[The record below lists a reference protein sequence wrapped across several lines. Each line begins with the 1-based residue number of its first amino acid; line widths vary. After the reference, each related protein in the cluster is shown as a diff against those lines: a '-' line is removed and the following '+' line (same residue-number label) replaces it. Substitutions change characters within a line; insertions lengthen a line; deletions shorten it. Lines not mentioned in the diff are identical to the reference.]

1 MAYLE
6 LTRKAEFEE
15 LYFKGKYIQSS
26 LKIIQKSPSIEE
38 ISKKVKEYM
47 TAKGNINSAL
57 NVLISDMEN
66 GVLPL
71 NKDTISKLFEKHPKS
86 KTASQDILL
95 NSSLQNIYPSKFQS
109 IDKEM
114 IRKAAIRPK
123 GGSGPSGMDA
133 DNWYRI
139 LASINFGTSVVT
151 SVRHLL
157 MYSKTCVLILLKLM
171 Q

>member
-1 MAYLE
+1 MACLE

-57 NVLISDMEN
+57 NVLISNMEN

-71 NKDTISKLFEKHPKS
+71 NKDTISKLFEKHPKN

-95 NSSLQNIYPSKFQS
+95 NSSLQNIYPFKFQS
-109 IDKEM
+109 IDEEM
-114 IRKAAIRPK
+114 IRKAAIRAK

-151 SVRHLL
+151 SVRHL
-157 MYSKTCVLILLKLM
+157 
-171 Q
+171 